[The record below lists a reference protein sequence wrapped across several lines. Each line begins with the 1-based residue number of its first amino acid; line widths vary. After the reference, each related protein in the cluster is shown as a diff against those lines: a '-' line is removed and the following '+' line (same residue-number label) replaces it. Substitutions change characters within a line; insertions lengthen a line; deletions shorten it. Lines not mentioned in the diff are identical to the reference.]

1 MIQVKGASVF
11 GNNEMITTI
20 VILSSSHRY
29 SWILYTK
36 YLDKEEGYSQI
47 FVYSVIRLVTHAFT

>member
-36 YLDKEEGYSQI
+36 SLDKEEGYSQI